1 MPSIDRRT
9 LVMRYLR
16 TEAGFPFAIRC
27 RADEIGYLEGV
38 QGLRLPAPFQGA
50 WVSALQG
57 IKAVQREW
65 IVDEKAPGFRILVI
79 RNRKKRSL
87 DEDIV
92 VMSSRAFAEL
102 TRNYY
107 EGGSR

>member
-1 MPSIDRRT
+1 MTSIDRRT

-27 RADEIGYLEGV
+27 HADEIGYPEGV

-50 WVSALQG
+50 WISAARG
-57 IKAVQREW
+57 ITMAQREW
-65 IVDEKAPGFRILVI
+65 IVDETAPGFRIFVV